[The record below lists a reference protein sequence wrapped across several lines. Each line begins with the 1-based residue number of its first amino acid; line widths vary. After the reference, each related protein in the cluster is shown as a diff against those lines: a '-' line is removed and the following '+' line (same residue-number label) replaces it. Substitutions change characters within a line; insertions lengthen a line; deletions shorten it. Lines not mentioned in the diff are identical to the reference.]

1 MSKPVRSN
9 WKRDTLEVSP
19 VFHEREF
26 VFDKSLVF
34 VLMPFGA
41 PWSDRVWAHLQRII
55 KGHGMNP
62 ERADNRHGPV
72 VTEDIWRGIV
82 EARIV
87 LADVTGWNPN
97 VFYELGIS
105 HTLGK
110 DVVLITQPSARLPFD
125 TQGFRH
131 VIYSDNPAGVSLL
144 EDEIPKKLDHFLQAP
159 ATRRRK
165 SAGGATPTGTKKQIR
180 ASWLAVANGWEP
192 ELPPVDAGDARSQ
205 AGALR
210 KQMYRYAHVFSEDEA
225 KELVGDVRKI
235 WPDDFAQMKD
245 ADKAASVVQE
255 ATTVMNQWRARY
267 AERASK

>member
-1 MSKPVRSN
+1 MEI
-9 WKRDTLEVSP
+9 TP

-26 VFDKSLVF
+26 VFDESLVF
-34 VLMPFGA
+34 VVMPFGE
-41 PWSDRVWAHLQRII
+41 PWSDRVWELIERII
-55 KGHGMNP
+55 KGYGMSP

-97 VFYELGIS
+97 VFYELGIA

-131 VIYSDNPAGVSLL
+131 IIYSDNPAGVKLL
-144 EDEIPKKLDHFLQAP
+144 EDELPKKLDHFLKPP
-159 ATRRRK
+159 AGRRRRF
-165 SAGGATPTGTKKQIR
+165 SGATTSIGTKKQIL
-180 ASWLAVANGWEP
+180 ASWFAVSNGWEP
-192 ELPPVDAGDARSQ
+192 ELPPVETGDTRSQ

-210 KQMYRYAHVFSEDEA
+210 NQMYRYAHVFSEDEA
-225 KELVGDVRKI
+225 KQLVGDIRKVWPTDFSKCNDIEQAQAIVR
-235 WPDDFAQMKD
+235 
-245 ADKAASVVQE
+245 E
-255 ATTVMNQWRARY
+255 ATTVINRWRAKY
-267 AERASK
+267 AARASK